1 MRRWDGVARRGR
13 RLWAASG
20 AVAVCVGAA
29 TVAGGCGAGSADVP
43 DGVPAPD
50 VTATDV
56 PATDRATPGAADT
69 SGPYPVTDVVDGDT
83 IKVRRDGRVLK
94 VRLIGMDTPE
104 TRDPRKPVQ
113 CFGREASA
121 EAHRLLD
128 GRQVR
133 LETDPSQDRY
143 DKYGRLL
150 AYVWLP
156 GDPPVL
162 FNELMIRLGYAH
174 EYTYDLP
181 YRYQQRF
188 RAAQQAA
195 EQHDVGLW
203 NPATCAG
210 DTTRSTSAGTSA
222 R

>member
-1 MRRWDGVARRGR
+1 MGVC
-13 RLWAASG
+13 
-20 AVAVCVGAA
+20 VAV
-29 TVAGGCGAGSADVP
+29 VAGCSAP
-43 DGVPAPD
+43 PADGPNRA
-50 VTATDV
+50 
-56 PATDRATPGAADT
+56 PATNTPATGQVTPSAADT
-69 SGPYPVTDVVDGDT
+69 SGPYPVTQVVDGDT
-83 IKVRRDGRVLK
+83 IKVRRDGRILK

-104 TRDPRKPVQ
+104 IRDPRKPVQ

-128 GRQVR
+128 DRQVR

-162 FNELMIRLGYAH
+162 FNELVIRLGYAH

-195 EQHDVGLW
+195 EQQDAGLW
-203 NPATCAG
+203 NAATCAG
-210 DTTRSTSAGTSA
+210 DTARPAAAAPSRPTS
-222 R
+222 

>member
-1 MRRWDGVARRGR
+1 MAHIARA
-13 RLWAASG
+13 WALSIARAWALSIARAWALSI
-20 AVAVCVGAA
+20 AVAAA
-29 TVAGGCGAGSADVP
+29 ILTGCSVAPAD
-43 DGVPAPD
+43 
-50 VTATDV
+50 
-56 PATDRATPGAADT
+56 TPGSPRASDQATASASDPT
-69 SGPYPVTDVVDGDT
+69 GPYPVTEVVDGDT
-83 IKVRRDGRVLK
+83 IKVSRGGQTAK

-128 GRQVR
+128 GQQVR

-143 DKYGRLL
+143 DRYGRLL

-162 FNELMIRLGYAH
+162 FNQLMIRLGYAH

-181 YRYQQRF
+181 YRYQEQF
-188 RAAQQAA
+188 RAAQRAA
-195 EQHDVGLW
+195 EQRDAGLW

-210 DTTRSTSAGTSA
+210 DTA
-222 R
+222 RPAADPPTG